1 MRTVSATNLRNDLF
15 NYLDIVEA
23 GEAIIIQRNNQEV
36 ARLVPAAQSNWRD
49 KMSVRVEVL
58 VAAEELIRPL
68 DGVWE
73 EYV

>member
-36 ARLVPAAQSNWRD
+36 ARLVPTFQGNWRD
-49 KMSVRVEVL
+49 KMSVKVKLL
-58 VAAEELIRPL
+58 VPAEELIHAL
-68 DGVWE
+68 DDVWE